1 MILDLRF
8 WILDWGK
15 ECTQRYSLR
24 GLQFNAR
31 PTRHCDRAG
40 VIPAF
45 AWRRERESTCKG
57 GFKTRPYQ
65 IPVFAGMLFVA
76 VAIAS
81 AFTAI
86 VSAGEIPKWKEEW
99 QRVVEAAKKEAQI
112 SLYGGQEIT
121 HPDIIAAFN
130 KEFPF
135 IKVLTTSGRGGDLL
149 ARIISERRAD
159 KYLADV
165 IATGPNG
172 PRMLYLAKAL
182 DPIAPVLI
190 LPEVTDG
197 SKWYGGKHWYADPEN
212 QYIFMFEGTMN
223 STSLSY
229 NTKLM
234 NADEIKS
241 YWDLLMPKWKGKLLT
256 LDPRG
261 ATPPTPLL
269 NVYHKPG
276 LGPDFVRRFYSD
288 MEITLFRDRRQGTNW
303 LATGQFP
310 LCFLCRDI
318 DKANRQ
324 GLPVDVISPDRI
336 KEGGTLGGGSA
347 SNLALLNRAA
357 HPNAAKVFINWY
369 LSRQGQTVWQ
379 KVMNTKELEASESM
393 RSDIAKDDV
402 LPEGR
407 RVEGKV
413 YQVVGFLDPE
423 PVQKLLQEI
432 LK

>member
-45 AWRRERESTCKG
+45 ARRRERESTCKG

-159 KYLADV
+159 KYFS
-165 IATGPNG
+165 GHHRHRP
-172 PRMLYLAKAL
+172 
-182 DPIAPVLI
+182 
-190 LPEVTDG
+190 
-197 SKWYGGKHWYADPEN
+197 
-212 QYIFMFEGTMN
+212 Q
-223 STSLSY
+223 
-229 NTKLM
+229 
-234 NADEIKS
+234 
-241 YWDLLMPKWKGKLLT
+241 
-256 LDPRG
+256 
-261 ATPPTPLL
+261 
-269 NVYHKPG
+269 
-276 LGPDFVRRFYSD
+276 
-288 MEITLFRDRRQGTNW
+288 
-303 LATGQFP
+303 
-310 LCFLCRDI
+310 
-318 DKANRQ
+318 
-324 GLPVDVISPDRI
+324 
-336 KEGGTLGGGSA
+336 
-347 SNLALLNRAA
+347 RAA
-357 HPNAAKVFINWY
+357 HALFGQSVRTP
-369 LSRQGQTVWQ
+369 SRQCLFSRRSRMGPSGTV
-379 KVMNTKELEASESM
+379 ESTGT
-393 RSDIAKDDV
+393 RIPKTST
-402 LPEGR
+402 
-407 RVEGKV
+407 
-413 YQVVGFLDPE
+413 FLCSKGP
-423 PVQKLLQEI
+423 
-432 LK
+432 